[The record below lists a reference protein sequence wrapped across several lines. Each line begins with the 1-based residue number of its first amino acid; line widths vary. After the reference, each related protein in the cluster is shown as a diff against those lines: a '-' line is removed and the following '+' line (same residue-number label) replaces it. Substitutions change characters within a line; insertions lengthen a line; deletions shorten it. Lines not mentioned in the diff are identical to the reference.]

1 MRYRIAKHRRGWV
14 CVIYYED
21 GTRRRIALKATDKF
35 AATAE
40 AGRVI
45 GALERVEPKR
55 SLTINNI
62 VDAYFE
68 QSEAIWKD
76 NDRFHA
82 TAICKVF
89 GRAGVEAIT
98 QQALKN
104 YCATADVSVGTLRKR
119 LSTLRAALNWAA
131 KQEIIERAPFVW
143 LPPAPAPRD
152 RRLTRAEFERL
163 DEAAKRTPHLRLFL
177 WLARF
182 TAARA
187 GALLDL
193 RWDRLDFDRRVIDL
207 GGAGR
212 QKGRG
217 RVPMHP
223 DLAFALILA
232 REAAETPYVVEF
244 AGSKVASIR
253 KAFRRACERAGL
265 GEDVSPHVLRHTA
278 ASWMAE
284 AGVPMSEIAAVL
296 GHRDSRTTERV
307 YAKYSPTYLSRA
319 VRALG

>member
-14 CVIYYED
+14 CVVYYED

-143 LPPAPAPRD
+143 LPPAPPPRD

-163 DEAAKRTPHLRLFL
+163 DGAAKRTPHLRLFL

-319 VRALG
+319 VGALG

>member
-14 CVIYYED
+14 CVVYYED

-143 LPPAPAPRD
+143 LPPAPPPRD